1 MERPRRLPGKELG
14 AKGMLADTPEAG
26 LVTVVLPH
34 ELIDAGDECADNS
47 ELGNVRAKPD
57 QNP

>member
-1 MERPRRLPGKELG
+1 MMAVAQHELAARHG
-14 AKGMLADTPEAG
+14 VIADTPAAG
-26 LVTVVLPH
+26 LMTVVLPH